1 MVKVTKQ
8 KMLNELLEFLY
19 SRAFNSSEWR
29 KDLIQN
35 RVFKYGMKKSKK
47 ELVSIYNLY
56 NYSYYN
62 YKPIQLYWDIT
73 G

>member
-1 MVKVTKQ
+1 MTKQ
-8 KMLNELLEFLY
+8 KMLYEFLEFLY
-19 SRAFNSSEWR
+19 NRAFNSPEWN
-29 KDLIQN
+29 KNLIKK
-35 RVFKYGMKKSKK
+35 RVLKHGMKKAKK

-73 G
+73 N